1 MQVCQQLGL
10 LTGAASGIGAATARL
25 LAVQGADLA
34 LVDRDAAGLAALA
47 DELRLFGVKVSTHE
61 VDLADGAA
69 IPALPDAVKA
79 AHGRAA
85 NLLIN
90 NAGVALVGRFDQ
102 TEAEA
107 FDWLM
112 RINFEAGV
120 RLTRAM
126 LADLLAAPQARIV
139 FISSVFGI
147 IAPAG
152 QTAYCASKF
161 AIRGFAESL
170 RHELSDTKVGVTVV
184 HPGGIRTNIARRARV
199 TAGVDPIAAQ
209 TGIKAFE
216 VALVTPPEV
225 AARRIVEA
233 ILRDRPRLLIGP
245 DAQAIDVIQR
255 VLPVR
260 YWSLI
265 NRRLGKMANLVKTP
279 AATR

>member
-147 IAPAG
+147 IASAG

-170 RHELSDTKVGVTVV
+170 RHELSDTTVGVTVV

-209 TGIKAFE
+209 AGIKAFE

>member
-1 MQVCQQLGL
+1 MQVCQQLVL
-10 LTGAASGIGAATARL
+10 LTGAASGIGAATAKL

-34 LVDRDAAGLAALA
+34 LVDRDEAGLAAVA
-47 DELRLFGVKVSTHE
+47 AEARLFGVKVSTHQ
-61 VDLADGAA
+61 VDLSDAA
-69 IPALPDAVKA
+69 NIPALPGLVRE

-85 NLLIN
+85 NVLIN

-126 LADLLAAPQARIV
+126 LPDLLAANQARIV

-161 AIRGFAESL
+161 AIRGFGESL
-170 RHELSDTKVGVTVV
+170 RHELSDTHVGVTLV
-184 HPGGIRTNIARRARV
+184 HPGGIRTNIAKRARV
-199 TAGVDPIAAQ
+199 AEGVNVAEAQ
-209 TGIKAFE
+209 SGIKAFE
-216 VALVTPPEV
+216 VALITAPE
-225 AARRIVEA
+225 AAAQQIVNA
-233 ILRDRPRLLIGP
+233 IKRDRPRLLIGP
-245 DAQAIDVIQR
+245 DAQAVDIMQR
-255 VLPVR
+255 LMPVR
-260 YWSLI
+260 YWKLI
-265 NRRLGKMANLVKTP
+265 NRRLGKVAHLVKTP
-279 AATR
+279 APTR